1 MGGTLRRSG
10 PGGGPSQNFLGL
22 NGFSM
27 VFWQFNWE
35 FLKEVVENFGEFHG
49 VGLLRVLMPFL
60 PFYVSS

>member
-1 MGGTLRRSG
+1 MHYAFLYLSLLGI
-10 PGGGPSQNFLGL
+10 NFLGL